1 MMKRFNTTKSDL
13 DEERARYKGALAEI
27 EKFNERK
34 KMSDVEISRLQNQ
47 LKELELTNTQ
57 WKQDNERLQ
66 TKLDETLDQNA
77 ALERREQEI
86 SAKNRTLET
95 RLSETMIRSE
105 KDSDEQLRLTESAL
119 SNHDKHHETYLHQVW
134 FCYT

>member
-119 SNHDKHHETYLHQVW
+119 SNHDKHHETYL
-134 FCYT
+134 FTSDG